1 MKGKKKEKIRIPS
14 CWICMDNG
22 FILYRKKVGEYEG
35 EYVAHCTCHAGENFA
50 YDGTR
55 CEKQKSPYYIPSI
68 AAELDH
74 ESIAAENLR
83 NWIKQNKDKEGFLEA
98 MERLGLEVP
107 KGG

>member
-1 MKGKKKEKIRIPS
+1 MKEKISMPK
-14 CWICMDNG
+14 CFICMDEG
-22 FILYRKKVGEYEG
+22 FILYRKKVRELEG
-35 EYVAHCTCHAGENFA
+35 EYIAHCVCQAGEQYS

-55 CEKQKSPYYIPSI
+55 CEKKKSPYYIPSI

-107 KGG
+107 QIDKTL